1 MSEGFEV
8 LWRGETTVLG
18 NQVQPFSLW
27 GYIKGAGPEDISVFP
42 QRHATRTMLQNELV
56 PQVSIPLISMISDNG
71 GISPIATNSFTRTE
85 ETISIVGSRLSSV
98 QAIEVLNGDKVVQTI
113 FNVDKFK
120 VNDQLIN
127 IPPGVLTEQAEGT
140 ARKIRVWNTVGPSL
154 KSPQFFNVYTGRAV
168 VTATSRDNQVFD
180 RAQPIT
186 IYGYGFKS
194 LQTRSA
200 DGGAKLTHVR
210 MEDGLGNVVSPQN
223 GNSTAIS
230 WEVLSDTQAVIPVS
244 TFDYKTDGPWRRLR
258 ASRSG
263 SAETLS
269 ATNNVELITW
279 ITTKPVIATIQT
291 VEASGSSTA
300 VTTSNAL
307 RRDRALDINGTA
319 LNTAIAI
326 EIVRKDGT
334 SFPNPV
340 VINLPNAGVTV
351 DDNGTLIQVSANV
364 VPYNDADGHATDQQ
378 RKFKVYNVIG
388 NHTYSTA
395 FNVNVQPSITGL
407 GAFGGNNAFNREQK
421 SGDDVTMTGTGLLAI
436 KEIIIVD
443 ENGTALGN
451 TPKIVLPHPGVTITD
466 TTIAI
471 DTQVAQFNNIS
482 SADSEREDR
491 FRRFKLTSDR
501 DVVYTTAAA
510 RFSIGI
516 PPTHTTLAGISNTNL
531 DYRRDSDTITFNGT
545 GLLLLSTVEV
555 VDINGNPITGMTA
568 ASDTTG
574 VGSVT
579 STSFTLSANAA
590 AFTGQ
595 GNLMD
600 SSLYLADG
608 RGVRRLR
615 VTTPFGTSSSLAATA
630 FTISATPDFLPIS
643 GGANPT
649 GNSANTFAGSAD
661 FNGSDYNATQGLL
674 LINGSNFRGLK
685 RIYLGNSTA
694 LRSIEESV
702 QVDPNSL
709 PAGITINA
717 AGTQISITKDAIN
730 TINNIWLGNTARRV
744 MLLSAADQNATS
756 PLIVPNQ

>member
-1 MSEGFEV
+1 M
-8 LWRGETTVLG
+8 
-18 NQVQPFSLW
+18 
-27 GYIKGAGPEDISVFP
+27 
-42 QRHATRTMLQNELV
+42 
-56 PQVSIPLISMISDNG
+56 
-71 GISPIATNSFTRTE
+71 
-85 ETISIVGSRLSSV
+85 
-98 QAIEVLNGDKVVQTI
+98 
-113 FNVDKFK
+113 
-120 VNDQLIN
+120 
-127 IPPGVLTEQAEGT
+127 
-140 ARKIRVWNTVGPSL
+140 
-154 KSPQFFNVYTGRAV
+154 
-168 VTATSRDNQVFD
+168 
-180 RAQPIT
+180 
-186 IYGYGFKS
+186 
-194 LQTRSA
+194 
-200 DGGAKLTHVR
+200 
-210 MEDGLGNVVSPQN
+210 
-223 GNSTAIS
+223 
-230 WEVLSDTQAVIPVS
+230 SDTQAVIPVS